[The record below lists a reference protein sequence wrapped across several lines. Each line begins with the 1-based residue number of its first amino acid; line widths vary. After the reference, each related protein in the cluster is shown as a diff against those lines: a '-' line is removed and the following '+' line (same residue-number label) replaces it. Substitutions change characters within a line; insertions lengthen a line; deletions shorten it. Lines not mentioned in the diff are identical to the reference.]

1 MRFLLFLEP
10 VAKNDT
16 PLVISLHKN
25 IKHRITLNERKQWQ
39 VAIFV
44 IVFSTTK
51 QHKPITTEM
60 LISLAVLVM
69 KNTGKIHKT
78 NYIV

>member
-1 MRFLLFLEP
+1 M
-10 VAKNDT
+10 
-16 PLVISLHKN
+16 
-25 IKHRITLNERKQWQ
+25 NEKQWQ

-60 LISLAVLVM
+60 LISLAALVM
-69 KNTGKIHKT
+69 KK
-78 NYIV
+78 NYYILQNKYDSVITIT